1 MVAPKLQAESMA
13 TGRTGLAYYSTHR
26 LTYVCNAFKEM
37 PDNVMQSRVWL
48 ARREKLAK
56 FSGKPQGPARGLCG
70 LPAYIL
76 PNGNR
81 DNDVPVVVAV
91 FTIRKR

>member
-1 MVAPKLQAESMA
+1 MVGYKDGMCEL
-13 TGRTGLAYYSTHR
+13 LTHW
-26 LTYVCNAFKEM
+26 LPYVCNLTNEM
-37 PDNVMQSRVWL
+37 RNTVIARDAWL
-48 ARREKLAK
+48 ARREKVAK
-56 FSGKPQGPARGLCG
+56 FSGWLWAPSLELQG

-91 FTIRKR
+91 STIRKR

>member
-1 MVAPKLQAESMA
+1 VAPKLQAGSLA
-13 TGRTGLAYYSTHR
+13 TGRTGFADYSTHW

-37 PDNVMQSRVWL
+37 PNTVIAGGYWL

-56 FSGKPQGPARGLCG
+56 FSGGLHGPSGDLCG

-91 FTIRKR
+91 STIRKR

>member
-1 MVAPKLQAESMA
+1 VASKLQAGSSA
-13 TGRTGLAYYSTHR
+13 TGRQVFADYSTQW

-37 PDNVMQSRVWL
+37 PDNVMHNCVWL

-56 FSGKPQGPARGLCG
+56 FSGKLQGPARGLSG
-70 LPAYIL
+70 VPACIL

-91 FTIRKR
+91 STIRKR

>member
-1 MVAPKLQAESMA
+1 MQARVSA
-13 TGRTGLAYYSTHR
+13 TGRTGFADYSTQW

-37 PDNVMQSRVWL
+37 PNTVIVDGDWL

-56 FSGKPQGPARGLCG
+56 FSGGRREPSRGLYG

-91 FTIRKR
+91 STIRKR